1 MQIGDI
7 ILIKVLDTR
16 INYNA
21 HLILYGK
28 RGSMDKNAIRADV
41 IEKRNMMSN
50 LEMDAYNSE
59 LFHKLIRQEE
69 FINAQ
74 MILCYVSFAKE
85 VDTHKIINYAFQNS
99 KRVAVPK
106 VLEKRRMEFYEI
118 QSMDELS
125 PSKLGILEP
134 VSKVPITYNETLNY
148 TMIMPGVAFD
158 KELHRIGYGGGYYD
172 RYLER
177 YSKEDIKTIALA
189 YDFQIYDDIPTEV
202 FDYQPRK
209 LITPT
214 HEFIRCE

>member
-1 MQIGDI
+1 MQ
-7 ILIKVLDTR
+7 
-16 INYNA
+16 
-21 HLILYGK
+21 K
-28 RGSMDKNAIRADV
+28 RGSMDKNAIRADI
-41 IEKRNMMSN
+41 IEKRNALSTRKR
-50 LEMDAYNSE
+50 EEYNIE
-59 LFHKLIRQEE
+59 LFHKLIKQEE
-69 FINAQ
+69 FLSAQ
-74 MILCYVSFAKE
+74 MILCYVSFGNE

-118 QSMDELS
+118 HSLEELC

-134 VSKVPITYNETLNY
+134 VSKVPIAYEEGLNY

-177 YSKEDIKTIALA
+177 YSKEDIKTLALA

-202 FDYQPRK
+202 HDYRPK
-209 LITPT
+209 KVITPLRT
-214 HEFIRCE
+214 LYL